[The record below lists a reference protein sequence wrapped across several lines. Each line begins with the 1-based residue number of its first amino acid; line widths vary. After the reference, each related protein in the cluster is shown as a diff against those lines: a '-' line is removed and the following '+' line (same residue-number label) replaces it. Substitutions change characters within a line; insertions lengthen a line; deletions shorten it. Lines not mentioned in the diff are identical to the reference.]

1 MPRTRWIIVTGLAAS
16 LAAAAYAQPPAEG
29 PPRTRAELQARIA
42 EQFKQADANGDGYVT
57 SAEFKAARE
66 ARLAGFAEH
75 REKRRAEHFAML
87 DTNKDGSLS
96 KEEFLTRP
104 PRGEHADGRGE
115 RRWRH
120 GPHGKR
126 MHPGGDMMGS
136 GWFARADANKDG
148 KVSLAEAEA
157 GALAMFDKVDTNHDG
172 AISPA
177 EHDAMRAKWMERREP
192 PRG

>member
-1 MPRTRWIIVTGLAAS
+1 
-16 LAAAAYAQPPAEG
+16 
-29 PPRTRAELQARIA
+29 
-42 EQFKQADANGDGYVT
+42 
-57 SAEFKAARE
+57 
-66 ARLAGFAEH
+66 
-75 REKRRAEHFAML
+75 
-87 DTNKDGSLS
+87 
-96 KEEFLTRP
+96 
-104 PRGEHADGRGE
+104 
-115 RRWRH
+115 
-120 GPHGKR
+120 
-126 MHPGGDMMGS
+126 MGS